1 MPRRAALLLIAIVLF
16 AIPAASASAAGDG
29 AVAQAAVAGGDLIA
43 PAAECPQTSLEAPVA
58 SQERAML
65 CMTNY
70 ARERSGESPLED
82 NATLEQS
89 ARDKSHDI
97 LECDSF
103 SHYACGR
110 EFTYWMRAT
119 GYLSSECWRAG
130 ENLAW
135 GADEY
140 GTVRSIFRA
149 WMRSPTHRKNILGDY
164 TQIGID
170 LRTGTLEGI
179 DGTHV
184 WTEHFGS
191 HCEEAAVEEEAAP
204 VEG

>member
-1 MPRRAALLLIAIVLF
+1 MRRRVAIFLVTIAFIAIPTT
-16 AIPAASASAAGDG
+16 AASAAGG
-29 AVAQAAVAGGDLIA
+29 GSVARSAAMAGGGLIA
-43 PAAECPQTSLEAPVA
+43 PVAECPQTSLNAA
-58 SQERAML
+58 FSSQEQAML
-65 CMTNY
+65 CMTNF
-70 ARERSGESPLED
+70 ARQQSGENPLED
-82 NATLEQS
+82 NAALERS
-89 ARDKSHDI
+89 AHDKSRDI
-97 LECDSF
+97 LRCDSF

-119 GYLSSECWRAG
+119 GYLSTECWRAG

-149 WMRSPTHRKNILGDY
+149 WMRSPTHRNNILGDY
-164 TQIGID
+164 TEIGID

-179 DGTHV
+179 SGTHV

-191 HCEEAAVEEEAAP
+191 HCEEAAP
-204 VEG
+204 VAG

>member
-1 MPRRAALLLIAIVLF
+1 MPRWIALILVAIALI
-16 AIPAASASAAGDG
+16 AIPAASASAAGG
-29 AVAQAAVAGGDLIA
+29 GSVAQAAAVVGGDLIA
-43 PAAECPQTSLEAPVA
+43 PSAQCPQTSLDAAVA

-65 CMTNY
+65 CMTNF
-70 ARERSGESPLED
+70 ARRQSGENPLED

-89 ARDKSHDI
+89 ARDKSRDI
-97 LECDSF
+97 LNCDSF

-119 GYLSSECWRAG
+119 GYLSTECWRAG

-140 GTVRSIFRA
+140 GTVKSIFRA
-149 WMRSPTHRKNILGDY
+149 WMRSPTHRKNILGEY
-164 TQIGID
+164 TEIGID
-170 LRTGTLEGI
+170 LQTGTLEGI
-179 DGTHV
+179 SGTHV

-191 HCEEAAVEEEAAP
+191 HCEAADPAA
-204 VEG
+204 G